1 MKPLIKIAGSAV
13 ALTLVAAGIAGFTP
27 NSQPATAATIAT
39 AAKCGTYRLNA
50 VKLFKSTTSIMCDS
64 KWMYV
69 SSLEVPND
77 EMMVGITGWNQQV
90 PLPFVM
96 SDVLSTMWK
105 IPLKPLYTK
114 TTTATTGVG
123 ATALM
128 VNGVPLFNATKPAQG
143 NNQSV
148 YQPSADPLL
157 TGELDH
163 CDGHSGRGDDYH
175 YHAYPTCLVKQLV
188 TQTKSANAK
197 NNQLG
202 WSLDGFPIYGLT
214 EKTGAPVSKLDS
226 CKGHDI
232 KNGIGYHYHF
242 TTQAPYSPM
251 CFHGVLPTENNPEH
265 QPAAAASRP
274 AGGPAKVLITAMDFN
289 LTGKSTLTYT
299 YNNVVGSVTYTPA
312 PSTDANKQCWQ
323 FEYLNPP
330 PGSPGSGSQLVC
342 RNKNGKGS

>member
-1 MKPLIKIAGSAV
+1 MTLRVKVIWSAL
-13 ALTLVAAGIAGFTP
+13 AFTLVAACLSGIVISAL
-27 NSQPATAATIAT
+27 PATAATAAT
-39 AAKCGTYRLNA
+39 AAKCGTARLSA
-50 VKLFKSTTSIMCDS
+50 VKYFKTTVSILCDS

-96 SDVLSTMWK
+96 SEVLSTMWK
-105 IPLKPLYTK
+105 IPIKPVYSK

-148 YQPSADPLL
+148 YQPSADPRL

-163 CDGHSGRGDDYH
+163 CEGHAGRGDDYH
-175 YHAYPTCLVKQLV
+175 YHAYPACLVNQLV
-188 TQTKSANAK
+188 KFTNSAKAK
-197 NNQLG
+197 NSLLG

-214 EKTGAPVSKLDS
+214 EKTGLGVSKLDS
-226 CKGHDI
+226 CMGHDI

-242 TTQAPYSPM
+242 SSNAPYSPM
-251 CFHGVLPTENNPEH
+251 CFHGVLPIENNPQH
-265 QPAAAASRP
+265 QPAAAAGRP
-274 AGGPAKVLITAMDFN
+274 AGGPAKVLITGMDFN
-289 LTGKSTLTYT
+289 LNGKSTLTYT
-299 YNNVVGSVTYTPA
+299 YNNTVGSVSYTPA
-312 PSTDANKQCWQ
+312 PSADANKQCWQ